1 MIVTFDDAKVDSPA
15 KSTTTVSP
23 RRATR
28 ASVAGRRRVTVLAAR
43 LGAAL
48 REARLAAHLSQL
60 EVAARSGVSQP
71 AISFLELGRG
81 ASTSL
86 DRWASVFAS
95 LGLQLAVFAEGVSTA
110 DKPRDYEHL
119 KRQRLIV
126 IAAASGGWR
135 PIVEAQVDRTLRPSR
150 SIDVLLTRGTKLE
163 AIVVEVWDWLDD
175 LGAAL
180 RGIDRK
186 VASLST
192 QLAARPGGA
201 DEWHVG
207 GLWVVRGTRR
217 NRELAAEFRHLF
229 ASRFPASAAEWS
241 RALTDP
247 AVPMPRV
254 AGMLWT
260 DVKGERLLAGSRPRN
275 CVAPS
280 AARLPRSIRGG

>member
-1 MIVTFDDAKVDSPA
+1 MVPVDSRPTPVNTA
-15 KSTTTVSP
+15 P
-23 RRATR
+23 HRRATR
-28 ASVAGRRRVTVLAAR
+28 ASVAGRRRATVLAAR

-48 REARLAAHLSQL
+48 REVRLAAHLSQL

-71 AISFLELGRG
+71 AISSLELGRG
-81 ASTSL
+81 AATSL

-95 LGLQLAVFAEGVSTA
+95 LGLQLAVFAEGVSNA

-119 KRQRLIV
+119 KRQQLVV
-126 IAAASGGWR
+126 IAAASGGWT
-135 PIVEAQVDRTLRPSR
+135 PMVEAQVDRAPQPSR
-150 SIDVLLTRGTKLE
+150 SIDVLLGRGAKRE

-186 VASLST
+186 VASLRG

-201 DEWHVG
+201 GEWRVS

-229 ASRFPASAAEWS
+229 TSRFPVSTTDWS

-247 AVPMPRV
+247 ATQMPRA
-254 AGMLWT
+254 AGILWT
-260 DVKGERLLAGSRPRN
+260 DVKGERLLAVRGHATMSRHQPHD
-275 CVAPS
+275 
-280 AARLPRSIRGG
+280 

>member
-1 MIVTFDDAKVDSPA
+1 MIVSPDDGAVDSRPTPV
-15 KSTTTVSP
+15 STACH

-28 ASVAGRRRVTVLAAR
+28 ASVAGRRRATLLAAR

-60 EVAARSGVSQP
+60 ELAARSGVSQP
-71 AISFLELGRG
+71 AISALELGRG
-81 ASTSL
+81 GATSL
-86 DRWASVFAS
+86 ERWASVFAS
-95 LGLQLAVFAEGVSTA
+95 LGLQLAVYAEGVSNA

-119 KRQRLIV
+119 KRQQLIV
-126 IAAASGGWR
+126 IVAASGGWT
-135 PIVEAQVDRTLRPSR
+135 PMVEALVDRAPRPSR
-150 SIDVLLTRGTKLE
+150 SIDVLLARGTKLE

-175 LGAAL
+175 LGAAF
-180 RGIDRK
+180 RGIDHK
-186 VASLST
+186 VASLSS

-201 DEWHVG
+201 GEWHVG

-260 DVKGERLLAGSRPRN
+260 DVKGERLLAVRGRATASRHQPHD
-275 CVAPS
+275 
-280 AARLPRSIRGG
+280 